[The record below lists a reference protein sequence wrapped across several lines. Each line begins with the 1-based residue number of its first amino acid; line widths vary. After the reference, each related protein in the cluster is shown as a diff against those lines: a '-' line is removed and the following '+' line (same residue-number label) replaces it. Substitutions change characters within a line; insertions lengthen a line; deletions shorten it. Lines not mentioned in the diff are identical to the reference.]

1 MKHRTQR
8 FAKRWLALILCLCM
22 IFPSAVT
29 LVSAAEEPAYTG
41 GLCEHHPEHTPEC
54 GYAEAAEGQPCNHVH
69 DESCGYS
76 EPIGEIPCAHSHDE
90 SCGYQAAVAEIPC
103 DKGCTN
109 TDENGNIIHQE
120 GCAYQPAVEEQPC
133 THEHDEN
140 CGYQATVEGSH
151 CTHVH
156 SEACGYVETVEGKP
170 CTFVCE
176 ICSGEKKEQDT
187 LDADD
192 TNVADNIEI
201 AMTNPVGY
209 VGQEYNLLEKATV
222 TPEKDGNDNPIKLRI
237 TDLKADPTD
246 TKYEW
251 NSPVLKVMD
260 NQNVVF
266 TVTYEAYVELEDT
279 DTASESGATEKVL
292 ATQELTFNI
301 YATGE
306 IGEKLDGDYAYISD
320 AYLVEDE
327 DTESKLAIRTG
338 TAPWDDDNSAGNDSS
353 ELNNTVRSFDVV
365 TYTAAFKTQVRD
377 DGPYTAYKTG
387 TVYYEFLVEGSEDL
401 VRFETESMGWMTA
414 KTDGT
419 YTVAEETRDGKT
431 YQVLRGSFLAEPADG
446 NPAAIGNSYQEL
458 NIALRVLAM
467 TQGEKVTPKFTFWLE
482 GNDVPREGFV
492 TDSSHSCPEHNEME
506 YKTITAPDVSVTSA
520 PRFNVKLTA
529 GANTLSYVDTF
540 DFSTGN
546 EDAANKDIG
555 TKEGRAFG
563 YGITLQI
570 QGKSPQHGLRGCE
583 LPDGSD
589 ITLDLDLS
597 SIYRTD
603 KGEEENLFDDYPLLL
618 WSIDGQR
625 SSLTQSDGRLINGI
639 LKYVPGTSPA
649 NAGANYSGCYDGGTW
664 KAAQTDNIISITVSG
679 YQVYTDYFPY
689 ANIGTTEIDY
699 SYYDPNKI
707 SHYWEIQNA
716 CFSAGEIWLVQP
728 FYNEDDEYIA
738 DGKGNG
744 TFSTTVQDVSLNVT
758 GKSGTALPEV
768 TDNSNQVTTEDDR
781 SVVTVFLS
789 RSGTIS
795 ANIAYLKYGKSSA
808 YDLTSLTENCIGNG
822 KDWVLSEGKL
832 AISAGFSHANA
843 EGVSTGVAY
852 DTLIKF
858 DDTFFQPDGTYQ
870 LYDPYYSTGKVTVL
884 FGAKKD
890 KAGWNHSG
898 KSPHEAGYD
907 AEMMET
913 TADDLLFFSS
923 LDELKNAG
931 YTCVA
936 ALAECRGIY
945 STQRTGHFLIV
956 NGTVNPDAQS
966 GSVYMCTIAAKGWNK
981 ADVQEAAA
989 KYLNKDAGDLTDED
1003 FNTYVQSDEF
1013 PSRADEATPP
1023 NYTKDYPSSFWTY
1036 DYANV
1041 DGLKNYK
1048 KSTYDEN
1055 GFDEGTAGSNAG
1067 DSCLVVDYA
1076 TQITKSPNQPGTGE
1090 SGKKLTYDMDTN
1102 QREVDYVL
1110 YPTAI
1115 RAQGES
1121 TTEGTSTTTTVYIED
1136 TLPAGL
1142 EYILNSAFYGGT
1154 YTSNGGGRAGTVT
1167 GGQRLLPAITP
1178 NADGTTTLLF
1188 TLKDVTIT
1196 EEEVTTIDPIYYS
1209 CLIGTPGNEETDV
1222 VNQQQLV
1229 NSVKIW
1235 SDDEQIR
1242 DFVATNGNYAEQ
1254 SILISKNRG
1263 VSFSKTSDQ
1272 KIVDVGD
1279 EMGFTIHHG
1288 NNSSNSMDVVD
1299 IDFLPH
1305 NEDGRGTQITGQV
1318 VVSELTIQS
1327 KELISG
1333 FKLYYTTDTSKRNT
1347 TAAEYQA
1354 SDFTEENG
1362 WTEMEIDPDTG
1373 AVELP
1378 DLTHVI
1384 VAVAAVGRL
1393 TPNSTLK
1400 MHISFEVPDG
1410 KPGEFL
1416 VNSFG
1421 SGDMES
1427 NARTYIVNRLLEGVV
1442 WLDTD
1447 KDGLRESGEALIDGV
1462 KVTLMQKGQ
1471 DGTYQPYLLDG
1482 KAVSVETG
1490 KQINVLT
1497 GEISDN
1503 TRGTGAYGFH
1513 HLPQGDFAVQFESG
1527 ETVKL
1532 GDYTA
1537 TQENVGTNDTIDS
1550 DATAQEQDGK
1560 LVSARIEGI
1569 EMPEAKKITVQTYE
1583 SRYHDLG
1590 LYASQINIPVEK
1602 VWDDNNNQD
1611 NKRPGSVTVALY
1623 ANGNSTGQTLTL
1635 SEANGWKG
1643 TFENLDE
1650 FLDGEKID
1658 YTVKEGPVN
1667 GYTTNITESPSG
1679 GFTITNSYTPETIT
1693 ISGSKTWDDKDN
1705 QDGKRPD
1712 SITIRLYANGTEL
1725 TEKALTVTA
1734 DNDWNWSFTDLPK
1747 YAEGKLIT
1755 YTITEDSVD
1764 GYTSAVNGYDV
1775 TNTYSP
1781 EQTSITVTKAWAD
1794 NDNQDGL
1801 RPESVTVKLL
1811 ADGQETNK
1819 TLTLSSD
1826 NNWQGS
1832 FSGLDKYREGKEIS
1846 YSVAEVSVTGYETEI
1861 SGSSS
1866 TGFTITNT
1874 HTPETITLSGS
1885 KTWNDNNNQDGKRPS
1900 SITIRLYANGA
1911 ELKDK
1916 ALTVTADNGWTWN
1929 FDNLPKYANG
1939 KEITYTISEDV
1950 VEGYTPAYDGLNVTN
1965 TYTPEQTSVTVTK
1978 AWADNDNQDGKR
1990 PESITVKLLADGQE
2004 TKKTLTLSSGN
2015 NWTGTFTGLDKY
2027 QDGQEI
2033 AYTIE
2038 EVDVNGY
2045 STVVTG
2051 DASTGFTITN
2061 SYTPETISI
2070 SGSKTWD
2077 DANDQDGKRP
2087 ESITVSLLA
2096 DGSKVS
2102 EKEVTASDNWT
2113 WTFENLPKYK
2123 DGKLIN
2129 YTIQEEAVPGY
2140 TLSYSGYNVT
2150 NSYTPGKVAI
2160 PVTKSWQD
2168 NNDQD
2173 GLRPQSVTVK
2183 LLADGKDTGKTLILS
2198 EGNGW
2203 SGTFTGLDEYAA
2215 GEKIA
2220 YTVEE
2225 VSVNGY
2231 DTAITGDASNG
2242 FTITNAHNPETITL
2256 SGAKTW
2262 NDADNQD
2269 GKRPDSITIRL
2280 YANGTELKDKA
2291 VTVTADDGWKWNF
2304 AGLPKYADGKEIT
2317 YTISEDAVNG
2327 YTPAYTDFDVTNTY
2341 TPEQTSITVTKA
2353 WADNNDQDGLRPESI
2368 TVKLLADGA
2377 DTKETL
2383 TLSSGNNWTGT
2394 FNNLDKY
2401 RDGGEE
2407 IVYTI
2412 EEVEVSGYDT
2422 VISGDVSKGFVITN
2436 SHTPATTEVSG
2447 SKTWDDA
2454 NDQDG
2459 KRPDSI
2465 TIRLYANGKQVDTK
2479 TVTAKDDWKWSFTN
2493 LPKYADGKEIT
2504 YTITEDTVPGY
2515 TSEVDGYN
2523 VTNSYTPGKTSVT
2536 VTKAWNDAGNQ
2547 DGLRPAEITVKL
2559 LADGKDTGKTLTLS
2573 KENRWMGIFTD
2584 LDEYKDGQKIVY
2596 TVEEVSVKG
2605 YDSVITG
2612 DASTGFVITNSH
2624 TPEEIDLSGAKTWD
2638 DADNQDGKRPESIT
2652 IRLYANGEQVEV
2664 VTVTAKDGWKWSFAN
2679 LPKYESG
2686 SEIRYTITED
2696 AVSGYQS
2703 EVNGMDVTNHYTP
2716 GKINIPVTKN
2726 WQDKNDADGIRPDSI
2741 TVKLYADGKDTGKE
2755 LVLDQGNNWAASFDD
2770 LDEYAGGVKI
2780 SYTIAEVEVDGY
2792 DTSISGSAETGFVI
2806 NNSHTPDTPD
2816 KPDDPD
2822 DPDEPG
2828 KPTDPDDPDEPTT
2841 PTDPDEPD
2849 KPNPPKDDT
2858 PQTGDTTNL
2867 ALWIG
2872 LLAISATGF
2881 TATLVLGKK
2890 KRYRGKHMR

>member
-1 MKHRTQR
+1 
-8 FAKRWLALILCLCM
+8 M
-22 IFPSAVT
+22 ITHSGVAWNRNDIKAA
-29 LVSAAEEPAYTG
+29 AAEWCKKG
-41 GLCEHHPEHTPEC
+41 
-54 GYAEAAEGQPCNHVH
+54 EA
-69 DESCGYS
+69 DL
-76 EPIGEIPCAHSHDE
+76 
-90 SCGYQAAVAEIPC
+90 
-103 DKGCTN
+103 T
-109 TDENGNIIHQE
+109 
-120 GCAYQPAVEEQPC
+120 EE
-133 THEHDEN
+133 
-140 CGYQATVEGSH
+140 
-151 CTHVH
+151 
-156 SEACGYVETVEGKP
+156 
-170 CTFVCE
+170 
-176 ICSGEKKEQDT
+176 
-187 LDADD
+187 
-192 TNVADNIEI
+192 
-201 AMTNPVGY
+201 
-209 VGQEYNLLEKATV
+209 
-222 TPEKDGNDNPIKLRI
+222 
-237 TDLKADPTD
+237 
-246 TKYEW
+246 
-251 NSPVLKVMD
+251 
-260 NQNVVF
+260 
-266 TVTYEAYVELEDT
+266 
-279 DTASESGATEKVL
+279 
-292 ATQELTFNI
+292 
-301 YATGE
+301 
-306 IGEKLDGDYAYISD
+306 DY
-320 AYLVEDE
+320 
-327 DTESKLAIRTG
+327 
-338 TAPWDDDNSAGNDSS
+338 
-353 ELNNTVRSFDVV
+353 
-365 TYTAAFKTQVRD
+365 
-377 DGPYTAYKTG
+377 
-387 TVYYEFLVEGSEDL
+387 
-401 VRFETESMGWMTA
+401 
-414 KTDGT
+414 
-419 YTVAEETRDGKT
+419 
-431 YQVLRGSFLAEPADG
+431 
-446 NPAAIGNSYQEL
+446 
-458 NIALRVLAM
+458 
-467 TQGEKVTPKFTFWLE
+467 
-482 GNDVPREGFV
+482 
-492 TDSSHSCPEHNEME
+492 
-506 YKTITAPDVSVTSA
+506 
-520 PRFNVKLTA
+520 
-529 GANTLSYVDTF
+529 LSYV
-540 DFSTGN
+540 
-546 EDAANKDIG
+546 
-555 TKEGRAFG
+555 
-563 YGITLQI
+563 Q
-570 QGKSPQHGLRGCE
+570 
-583 LPDGSD
+583 
-589 ITLDLDLS
+589 
-597 SIYRTD
+597 
-603 KGEEENLFDDYPLLL
+603 
-618 WSIDGQR
+618 
-625 SSLTQSDGRLINGI
+625 NG
-639 LKYVPGTSPA
+639 
-649 NAGANYSGCYDGGTW
+649 
-664 KAAQTDNIISITVSG
+664 
-679 YQVYTDYFPY
+679 
-689 ANIGTTEIDY
+689 
-699 SYYDPNKI
+699 
-707 SHYWEIQNA
+707 
-716 CFSAGEIWLVQP
+716 
-728 FYNEDDEYIA
+728 
-738 DGKGNG
+738 
-744 TFSTTVQDVSLNVT
+744 
-758 GKSGTALPEV
+758 
-768 TDNSNQVTTEDDR
+768 
-781 SVVTVFLS
+781 
-789 RSGTIS
+789 
-795 ANIAYLKYGKSSA
+795 
-808 YDLTSLTENCIGNG
+808 
-822 KDWVLSEGKL
+822 
-832 AISAGFSHANA
+832 
-843 EGVSTGVAY
+843 
-852 DTLIKF
+852 
-858 DDTFFQPDGTYQ
+858 
-870 LYDPYYSTGKVTVL
+870 
-884 FGAKKD
+884 
-890 KAGWNHSG
+890 
-898 KSPHEAGYD
+898 
-907 AEMMET
+907 
-913 TADDLLFFSS
+913 
-923 LDELKNAG
+923 
-931 YTCVA
+931 
-936 ALAECRGIY
+936 
-945 STQRTGHFLIV
+945 
-956 NGTVNPDAQS
+956 
-966 GSVYMCTIAAKGWNK
+966 
-981 ADVQEAAA
+981 
-989 KYLNKDAGDLTDED
+989 
-1003 FNTYVQSDEF
+1003 F
-1013 PSRADEATPP
+1013 PSRAGKTTPLKYNSDYP
-1023 NYTKDYPSSFWTY
+1023 APSTKVDYESSDALKNYTKSQY
-1036 DYANV
+1036 N
-1041 DGLKNYK
+1041 
-1048 KSTYDEN
+1048 EN
-1055 GFDEGTAGSNAG
+1055 GYVTGTAGVNAG
-1067 DSCLVVDYA
+1067 DSCLVVDYS
-1076 TQITKSPNQPGTGE
+1076 TQITKSPNQPGTDEG
-1090 SGKKLTYDMDTN
+1090 GKKLTYDMDTS

-1110 YPTAI
+1110 NPTAI
-1115 RAQGES
+1115 RSQGES
-1121 TTEGTSTTTTVYIED
+1121 TTEGASTTTTVYIED
-1136 TLPAGL
+1136 TLPVGL
-1142 EYILNSAFYGGT
+1142 EYILNSAFYGGE
-1154 YTSNGGGRAGTVT
+1154 YTSNGGGKAGTVT
-1167 GGQRLLPAITP
+1167 GGTKLLPEIK
-1178 NADGTTTLLF
+1178 NNDDGTTTLLF
-1188 TLKDVTIT
+1188 TLENVTIT
-1196 EEEVTTIDPIYYS
+1196 ADEVTYLEPIYYS

-1222 VNQQQLV
+1222 VNQQQLE
-1229 NSVKIW
+1229 NSAKIW
-1235 SDDEQIR
+1235 SNDEQIR
-1242 DFVATNGNYAEQ
+1242 DFVATNGNYAEK
-1254 SILISKNRG
+1254 SITISKNRA

-1272 KIVDVGD
+1272 KIVDVGE

-1318 VVSELTIQS
+1318 IVSELTVQS
-1327 KELISG
+1327 KELING

-1347 TAAEYQA
+1347 TAADYQA
-1354 SDFTEENG
+1354 SDFTEANG
-1362 WTEMEIDPDTG
+1362 WTEMKIDPDTG

-1378 DLTHVI
+1378 DKTHVI
-1384 VAVAAVGRL
+1384 VAVAAVGTL

-1400 MHISFEVPDG
+1400 MHITFDVPDG

-1442 WLDTD
+1442 WLDAD
-1447 KDGLRESGEALIDGV
+1447 KDGLRESGETLMDGV
-1462 KVTLMQKGQ
+1462 KVTLLQKGG
-1471 DGTYQPYLLDG
+1471 DGTYAPYLLDG

-1497 GEISDN
+1497 GETSDN

-1513 HLPQGDFAVQFESG
+1513 HLPRGDFAVQFESG

-1550 DATAQEQDGK
+1550 DAAANVQGGK

-1569 EMPEAKKITVQTYE
+1569 EMPAAKEITVQTYE

-1602 VWDDNNNQD
+1602 VWEDNNNQD
-1611 NKRPGSVTVALY
+1611 GKRPGSVTVSLY
-1623 ANGNSTGQTLTL
+1623 ANNQSTGQTLTL

-1650 FLDGEKID
+1650 FKDGEKID
-1658 YTVKEGPVN
+1658 YTVEEASVS
-1667 GYTTNITESPSG
+1667 GYTSNITDSPSG
-1679 GFTITNSYTPETIT
+1679 GFTITNSHTPETIT
-1693 ISGSKTWDDKDN
+1693 ISGSKTWNDNDN
-1705 QDGKRPD
+1705 QDGKRPE
-1712 SITIRLYANGTEL
+1712 SITIRIYANGKEL
-1725 TEKALTVTA
+1725 TEKAQTVTA
-1734 DNDWNWSFTDLPK
+1734 EDGWKWSFTGLPK
-1747 YAEGKLIT
+1747 YANGEEIL
-1755 YTITEDSVD
+1755 YTITEDTVP
-1764 GYTSAVNGYDV
+1764 GYTSVVNGYDV

-1794 NDNQDGL
+1794 NNDQDGL

-1826 NNWQGS
+1826 NNWQGT

-1916 ALTVTADNGWTWN
+1916 ALTVTADNGWKWSFTG
-1929 FDNLPKYANG
+1929 LPKYADG
-1939 KEITYTISEDV
+1939 EKITYTISEDA

-1978 AWADNDNQDGKR
+1978 AWDDKNDQDGKR

-2004 TKKTLTLSSGN
+2004 TKETLTLSSGN

-2225 VSVNGY
+2225 VAVNGY

-2291 VTVTADDGWKWNF
+2291 VTVTADDGWKWSF

-2317 YTISEDAVNG
+2317 YTISEDAVDG

-2353 WADNNDQDGLRPESI
+2353 WADSNNQDGLRPESI
-2368 TVKLLADGA
+2368 TVKLLADGEA
-2377 DTKETL
+2377 TKHTL

-2394 FNNLDKY
+2394 FSGLDKY

-2422 VISGDVSKGFVITN
+2422 VISGDASKGFVITN

-2465 TIRLYANGKQVDTK
+2465 TIRLYANGKQVDTQ

-2523 VTNSYTPGKTSVT
+2523 VTNSYTPGKTSIT

-2741 TVKLYADGKDTGKE
+2741 TVKLYADGKDTGRE
-2755 LVLDQGNNWAASFDD
+2755 LVLDQENNWAASFDD
-2770 LDEYAGGVKI
+2770 LDEYADGVKI

-2792 DTSISGSAETGFVI
+2792 DTLISGSAETGFVI

>member
-1 MKHRTQR
+1 MENSGS
-8 FAKRWLALILCLCM
+8 L
-22 IFPSAVT
+22 
-29 LVSAAEEPAYTG
+29 LVW
-41 GLCEHHPEHTPEC
+41 
-54 GYAEAAEGQPCNHVH
+54 Q
-69 DESCGYS
+69 YS
-76 EPIGEIPCAHSHDE
+76 FFVI
-90 SCGYQAAVAEIPC
+90 
-103 DKGCTN
+103 
-109 TDENGNIIHQE
+109 EN
-120 GCAYQPAVEEQPC
+120 
-133 THEHDEN
+133 
-140 CGYQATVEGSH
+140 ATVNAGS
-151 CTHVH
+151 
-156 SEACGYVETVEGKP
+156 
-170 CTFVCE
+170 
-176 ICSGEKKEQDT
+176 
-187 LDADD
+187 
-192 TNVADNIEI
+192 
-201 AMTNPVGY
+201 
-209 VGQEYNLLEKATV
+209 
-222 TPEKDGNDNPIKLRI
+222 
-237 TDLKADPTD
+237 
-246 TKYEW
+246 
-251 NSPVLKVMD
+251 
-260 NQNVVF
+260 
-266 TVTYEAYVELEDT
+266 
-279 DTASESGATEKVL
+279 KVL
-292 ATQELTFNI
+292 YGA
-301 YATGE
+301 
-306 IGEKLDGDYAYISD
+306 KPD
-320 AYLVEDE
+320 
-327 DTESKLAIRTG
+327 
-338 TAPWDDDNSAGNDSS
+338 
-353 ELNNTVRSFDVV
+353 
-365 TYTAAFKTQVRD
+365 
-377 DGPYTAYKTG
+377 KTG
-387 TVYYEFLVEGSEDL
+387 WD
-401 VRFETESMGWMTA
+401 
-414 KTDGT
+414 
-419 YTVAEETRDGKT
+419 
-431 YQVLRGSFLAEPADG
+431 
-446 NPAAIGNSYQEL
+446 
-458 NIALRVLAM
+458 
-467 TQGEKVTPKFTFWLE
+467 
-482 GNDVPREGFV
+482 
-492 TDSSHSCPEHNEME
+492 H
-506 YKTITAPDVSVTSA
+506 
-520 PRFNVKLTA
+520 
-529 GANTLSYVDTF
+529 
-540 DFSTGN
+540 
-546 EDAANKDIG
+546 
-555 TKEGRAFG
+555 
-563 YGITLQI
+563 
-570 QGKSPQHGLRGCE
+570 QGKQ
-583 LPDGSD
+583 PD
-589 ITLDLDLS
+589 
-597 SIYRTD
+597 
-603 KGEEENLFDDYPLLL
+603 EE
-618 WSIDGQR
+618 
-625 SSLTQSDGRLINGI
+625 
-639 LKYVPGTSPA
+639 
-649 NAGANYSGCYDGGTW
+649 
-664 KAAQTDNIISITVSG
+664 G
-679 YQVYTDYFPY
+679 Y
-689 ANIGTTEIDY
+689 
-699 SYYDPNKI
+699 
-707 SHYWEIQNA
+707 
-716 CFSAGEIWLVQP
+716 
-728 FYNEDDEYIA
+728 DDE
-738 DGKGNG
+738 
-744 TFSTTVQDVSLNVT
+744 
-758 GKSGTALPEV
+758 
-768 TDNSNQVTTEDDR
+768 
-781 SVVTVFLS
+781 
-789 RSGTIS
+789 
-795 ANIAYLKYGKSSA
+795 
-808 YDLTSLTENCIGNG
+808 
-822 KDWVLSEGKL
+822 
-832 AISAGFSHANA
+832 
-843 EGVSTGVAY
+843 
-852 DTLIKF
+852 
-858 DDTFFQPDGTYQ
+858 
-870 LYDPYYSTGKVTVL
+870 
-884 FGAKKD
+884 
-890 KAGWNHSG
+890 
-898 KSPHEAGYD
+898 
-907 AEMMET
+907 MMQA
-913 TADDLLFFSS
+913 TADDLIFFSS
-923 LDELKNAG
+923 LDKLNQEG
-931 YTCVA
+931 YICVA
-936 ALAECRGIY
+936 VLHEMRDVKNVASAGCV
-945 STQRTGHFLIV
+945 TNVFGHMKS
-956 NGTVNPDAQS
+956 DAQLVDNVFMITHS
-966 GSVYMCTIAAKGWNK
+966 AKAWNK
-981 ADVQEAAA
+981 ADVQEAASE
-989 KYLNKDAGDLTDED
+989 YLSIDASLLTDAD
-1003 FNTYVQSDEF
+1003 YNTYVKSDAF
-1013 PSRADEATPP
+1013 PSRADKTTPLS
-1023 NYTKDYPSSFWTY
+1023 YEKDYPSSFWTFDY
-1036 DYANV
+1036 DSV
-1041 DGLKNYK
+1041 DGLKNYI
-1048 KSTYDEN
+1048 KSQYDEN
-1055 GFDEGTAGSNAG
+1055 GYVTGTSGIGYG
-1067 DSCLVVDYA
+1067 DSCLVVDYS
-1076 TQITKSPNQPGTGE
+1076 TQITKSPNQPGTDEG
-1090 SGKKLTYDMDTN
+1090 GKKLTYDMDTS

-1110 YPTAI
+1110 NPTAI
-1115 RAQGES
+1115 RSQGES
-1121 TTEGTSTTTTVYIED
+1121 TTEGASTTTTVYVED
-1136 TLPAGL
+1136 TLPVGL
-1142 EYILNSAFYGGT
+1142 EYILNSAYYGGT
-1154 YTSNGGGRAGTVT
+1154 YKSNGGGKAGTVT
-1167 GGQRLLPAITP
+1167 GGQELHPTVTK
-1178 NADGTTTLLF
+1178 NEDGTTTLLF
-1188 TLKDVTIT
+1188 TLENVTIT
-1196 EEEVTTIDPIYYS
+1196 EEEITRLEPIYYS
-1209 CLIGTPGNEETDV
+1209 CTIGTPGNEETDV
-1222 VNQQQLV
+1222 ENQQQLL

-1242 DFVATNGNYAEQ
+1242 DFVATNGNYAEK
-1254 SILISKNRG
+1254 SIIISKNRA

-1272 KIVDVGD
+1272 KIVDVGE

-1305 NEDGRGTQITGQV
+1305 NEDGRGTHITGQV
-1318 VVSELTIQS
+1318 IVSELTIQS
-1327 KELISG
+1327 KELING

-1347 TAAEYQA
+1347 TAEDYQA
-1354 SDFTEENG
+1354 SDFTEANG
-1362 WTEMEIDPDTG
+1362 WTEMKIDPDTG
-1373 AVELP
+1373 VVELP
-1378 DLTHVI
+1378 DVTHVI
-1384 VAVAAVGRL
+1384 VAVAAVGKL
-1393 TPNSTLK
+1393 TPSSTLK
-1400 MHISFEVPDG
+1400 MHITFEVPDG

-1442 WLDTD
+1442 WLDAD
-1447 KDGLRESGEALIDGV
+1447 KDGLRESGETLMSGV
-1462 KVTLMQKGQ
+1462 KVTLLQKGG

-1497 GEISDN
+1497 GETSDN

-1560 LVSARIEGI
+1560 LVSARIKGI

-1611 NKRPGSVTVALY
+1611 GKRPNSVTVTLY
-1623 ANGNSTGQTLTL
+1623 ADGQSTGKSLTL
-1635 SEANGWKG
+1635 SKANGWKG

-1650 FLDGEKID
+1650 FKDGEKIN
-1658 YTVKEGPVN
+1658 YTVKEAPVS
-1667 GYTTNITESPSG
+1667 GYTANITDSASG
-1679 GFTITNSYTPETIT
+1679 GFTITNSYTPETVA
-1693 ISGSKTWDDKDN
+1693 ISGFKTWDDNDN
-1705 QDGKRPD
+1705 QDGKRPE
-1712 SITIRLYANGTEL
+1712 SITIRIYANGTEL
-1725 TEKALTVTA
+1725 TDQALTVTA
-1734 DNDWNWSFTDLPK
+1734 DDDWKWSFTDLPK
-1747 YAEGKLIT
+1747 YSDGKEIL
-1755 YTITEDSVD
+1755 YTITEDTVE
-1764 GYTSAVNGYDV
+1764 GYTSVVNGYDV
-1775 TNTYSP
+1775 TNTYSL

-1794 NDNQDGL
+1794 NNDQDGL

-1874 HTPETITLSGS
+1874 HTPETITLSGA
-1885 KTWNDNNNQDGKRPS
+1885 KTWNDANNQDGKRPS

-1916 ALTVTADNGWTWN
+1916 ALTVTADNGWKWSFTG
-1929 FDNLPKYANG
+1929 LPKYADG
-1939 KEITYTISEDV
+1939 EKITYTISEDA

-1978 AWADNDNQDGKR
+1978 AWDDKNDQDGKR

-2004 TKKTLTLSSGN
+2004 TKETLTLSSGN

-2129 YTIQEEAVPGY
+2129 YTIQEETVPGY
-2140 TLSYSGYNVT
+2140 TPSYSGYNVT
-2150 NSYTPGKVAI
+2150 NSYTPGKVVI

-2225 VSVNGY
+2225 VAVNGY

-2291 VTVTADDGWKWNF
+2291 VTVTADDGWKWSF

-2317 YTISEDAVNG
+2317 YTISEDAVDG

-2353 WADNNDQDGLRPESI
+2353 WADSNNQDGLCPESI
-2368 TVKLLADGA
+2368 TVKLLADGEA
-2377 DTKETL
+2377 TKHTL

-2394 FNNLDKY
+2394 FSGLDKY

-2422 VISGDVSKGFVITN
+2422 VISGDASKGFVITN

-2465 TIRLYANGKQVDTK
+2465 TIRLYANGKQVDTQ

-2523 VTNSYTPGKTSVT
+2523 VTNTYTPDKTSVT

-2624 TPEEIDLSGAKTWD
+2624 TPEEIDLSGSKTWDDAENQDGKRPDSITIRLYANGEQVQVVTVTADDGWKWNFTNLPKYADGNEITYTISEDAVDDYTPTYTDFNITNTYTPEQTSVSVTKAWEDNNNQDGIQPESITVKLLADGKAIGDPQTLNDGNNWTYTFTGLDKFKDGKEIVYTVEEVEVEGYETSITGDATTGFVITNSHTPETTEVSGSKTWDDADNQDGKRPTSITIRLLANGEQVQVKTVTANDGWKWSFTDLPKYADGNEITYTISEDAVDDYTPTYTDFNITNTYTPEQTSVSVTKAWEDNNNQDGIQPESITVKLLADGKAIGDPQTLNDGNNWTYTFTGLDKFKDGKEIVYTVEEVEVEGYETSITGDATTGFVITNSHTPAKIDLSGSKTWD

-2652 IRLYANGEQVEV
+2652 IRLYANGKQVEV
-2664 VTVTAKDGWKWSFAN
+2664 VTVTAEDGWKWSFAN

-2696 AVSGYQS
+2696 VVPGYQS
-2703 EVNGMDVTNHYTP
+2703 EVDGMDVTNHYTP
-2716 GKINIPVTKN
+2716 GQINIPVTKN
-2726 WQDKNDADGIRPDSI
+2726 WQDRDDADGIRPDSI
-2741 TVKLYADGKDTGKE
+2741 TVKLYADGKDTGRE
-2755 LVLDQGNNWAASFDD
+2755 LVLDQGNNWAASFDN

-2816 KPDDPD
+2816 EPDDPD